1 MFSFATQF
9 TQDLRMLLR
18 TTRLH
23 NHVRFLF
30 FAALALLL
38 VAFHSGAAFA
48 QAEGGGGGD
57 EPLVLFML
65 KALGW
70 LFGPMLMAISV
81 AMMALVVLLIL
92 DLRMSSA
99 IPPGFVDEFTDT
111 VNKRKFKEAFDM
123 ARNDPSFLG
132 QVLTSGMS
140 RLQYGL
146 EDAREAA
153 MNTLES
159 LKSDKEQKN
168 NYNAVI
174 ATLGPMFGLV
184 GTVYGMIKS
193 FSVLATA
200 GAQVNPARLADGISH
215 ALVVTLFG
223 VGVSIPAIFFSA
235 FFKNRITRVCMDV
248 GHIADDLLTQMY
260 HNSKKPAP
268 PTTGPANPPA
278 TTGPTPAP
286 PAAQA
291 PAGRA

>member
-1 MFSFATQF
+1 MSH
-9 TQDLRMLLR
+9 LLALLSR
-18 TTRLH
+18 
-23 NHVRFLF
+23 NSRFFVL
-30 FAALALLL
+30 AALALGF
-38 VAFHSGAAFA
+38 VAFSSGAASA
-48 QAEGGGGGD
+48 ADDGGGTD
-57 EPLVLFML
+57 EPLVIFML

-70 LFGPMLMAISV
+70 LFGPLLLAVSV
-81 AMMALVVLLIL
+81 AMVALLVLLFL
-92 DLRMSSA
+92 DLRMTSA

-111 VNKRKFKEAFDM
+111 VNKRKFKEAFDL
-123 ARNDPSFLG
+123 ARNDPSYLG

-184 GTVYGMIKS
+184 GTVYGMILS
-193 FSVLATA
+193 FSVLAKA
-200 GAQVNPARLADGISH
+200 GAQINPAKLADGISH
-215 ALVVTLFG
+215 ALVVTLCG
-223 VGVSIPAIFFSA
+223 VAISIPAIFFSA
-235 FFKNRITRVCMDV
+235 FFKNRITRLCMDV

-268 PTTGPANPPA
+268 PATTNSAPTQTVATGVPAAAAPA
-278 TTGPTPAP
+278 T
-286 PAAQA
+286 AQA
-291 PAGRA
+291 AR

>member
-1 MFSFATQF
+1 MSLHFS
-9 TQDLRMLLR
+9 
-18 TTRLH
+18 RLH
-23 NHVRFLF
+23 KYTRFLF
-30 FAALALLL
+30 FAALAMFI
-38 VAFHSGAAFA
+38 VTSFA
-48 QAEGGGGGD
+48 HMAYAQDGSGGGGGG
-57 EPLVLFML
+57 EGGGAANQSLVLFML
-65 KALGW
+65 GALGVI
-70 LFGPMLMAISV
+70 FGPLLLAISI

-99 IPPGFVDEFTDT
+99 IPPGFVDEFTET

-132 QVLTSGMS
+132 QVLTAGMS

-153 MNTLES
+153 MNTLETI
-159 LKSDKEQKN
+159 KSDKEQKN

-174 ATLGPMFGLV
+174 ATLGPMLGLV

-200 GAQVNPARLADGISH
+200 TQVNPSKLADGISH

-268 PTTGPANPPA
+268 AAPA
-278 TTGPTPAP
+278 TPGVPGAPVPAP
-286 PAAQA
+286 Q
-291 PAGRA
+291 AGRA